1 MRIVFTFSYKILN
14 NIIKQGLN
22 TREEEKSQ
30 DFTYRE
36 LKNAEKSKEADNENY
51 QTSDLD
57 REGIHYIQNW

>member
-22 TREEEKSQ
+22 TSEEEKSQ

-36 LKNAEKSKEADNENY
+36 LKNAEKSKEADNENC